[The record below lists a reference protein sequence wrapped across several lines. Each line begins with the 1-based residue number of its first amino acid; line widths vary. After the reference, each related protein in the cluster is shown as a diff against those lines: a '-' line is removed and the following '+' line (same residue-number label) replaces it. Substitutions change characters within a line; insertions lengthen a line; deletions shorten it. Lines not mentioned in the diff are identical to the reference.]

1 MQPIKR
7 LGLLTSGGDSPGM
20 NAAIRAVVRTA
31 IHFGLEVYAIH
42 EGYKGMIAGGSA
54 IQKLA
59 WNAVSG
65 ILPKGGT
72 IIGTARSQ
80 DFQQSF
86 AKRLMA
92 AQNLINHEINGL
104 VVIGGDG
111 SLTGANLLRTE
122 WPSYLAQLVEQGAI
136 SPEKAA
142 ACASLSLVG
151 LVGSIDNDMEGTDI
165 TIGADTAL
173 HRITEAIDAIS
184 STAASHQRTFVVEV
198 MGRHC
203 GYLALMSAIATAA
216 DWVFIPEDPPGENW
230 EAEMGAVLREGR
242 DAGRRDTIVILA
254 EKMFDRQGQPLTV
267 ERVCKALA
275 AQLDPETEVRPTV
288 LGYVQRGGSPSAF
301 DRNMSTL
308 VGHEA
313 VKTLLAATPETEA
326 QLIGMHNN
334 EVVALPLMACVQQT
348 AAVASALKQQAYA
361 EGLALRGSGFSQSY
375 ELMKTLVRAEASRPK
390 AQTDSAP
397 VRLAVLNAGSPA
409 PGMNTATR
417 AAVRLAL
424 DKGHLMLGIED
435 GFQGFVEG
443 HVKELGWMD
452 VSGWASL
459 GGSEL
464 GTRHK
469 VPTGSDLYAIART
482 IETHKIQGLL
492 VIGGWAAYE
501 AAATLFNKRAD
512 FPLFKIP
519 LICLPA
525 TINNDLPGSELSI
538 GTDTALNNIIQV
550 IDKIKQ
556 SAIATRRCFIVEV
569 MGYYCGYLALM
580 SGLATGAERV
590 YLHEEGITLKS
601 LQDDILKLKHGLS
614 QGKRLGLLIRN
625 EKANHIYT
633 TSFMRAL
640 FEEESEDAFD
650 VRQAILGHL
659 QEGGD
664 PSPFDR
670 IQATLLAAHC
680 VDFLLEEIRK
690 GTAGG
695 AFIGYQKGEITFSDL
710 KQFQELVELKYRRA
724 KDQWWRKFSTIA
736 QILDQPA
743 P

>member
-31 IHFGLEVYAIH
+31 IHSGLEVYAIH
-42 EGYKGMIAGGSA
+42 EGYKGMVAGGSS
-54 IQKLA
+54 IRKLD

-80 DFQQSF
+80 GFQQSF

-122 WPSYLAQLVEQGAI
+122 WPMYLAQLAEQGAI

-142 ACASLSLVG
+142 ACASLYLVG

-242 DAGRRDTIVILA
+242 EAGRRDTIVILA
-254 EKMFDRQGQPLTV
+254 EKMLDRQGQPLTV

-308 VGHEA
+308 VGYEA

-348 AAVASALKQQAYA
+348 AAVASALKQQAYT
-361 EGLALRGSGFSQSY
+361 EVLALRGSGFSQSY

-390 AQTDSAP
+390 AQTDSPP

-443 HVKELGWMD
+443 RVKELGWMD

-482 IETHKIQGLL
+482 IETYKIQGLL

-519 LICLPA
+519 LVCLPA

-556 SAIATRRCFIVEV
+556 SAVATRRCFIVEV

-601 LQDDILKLKHGLS
+601 LQDDILNLRRGLS

-640 FEEESEDAFD
+640 FEEESENAFD

-670 IQATLLAAHC
+670 IQAALLAADC
-680 VDFLLEEIRK
+680 VNFLLEEVQK

-695 AFIGYQKGEITFSDL
+695 AFIGYQNGEITFSDL
-710 KQFQELVELKYRRA
+710 KQFQELVDLKYRRA